1 MNDSLSVRKR
11 RVLVA
16 NGYSAS
22 GYGRGN
28 NAKNVYLI
36 DGYYYAY
43 HPEYAKQAYQELTG
57 EFAGYVP
64 CNAIVSPSSGRIS
77 FYQCNPNRE
86 GYDRHLPAKVR

>member
-1 MNDSLSVRKR
+1 MSDSLSIRKR

-22 GYGRGN
+22 GHGRGN

-43 HPEYAKQAYQELTG
+43 HPEYAKQAFHPLDG
-57 EFAGYVP
+57 EFVGYVP
-64 CNAIVSPSSGRIS
+64 VNSMTMGERVYY
-77 FYQCNPNRE
+77 YQCDPQ
-86 GYDRHLPAKVR
+86 DCPILSPHIPAKVTQ